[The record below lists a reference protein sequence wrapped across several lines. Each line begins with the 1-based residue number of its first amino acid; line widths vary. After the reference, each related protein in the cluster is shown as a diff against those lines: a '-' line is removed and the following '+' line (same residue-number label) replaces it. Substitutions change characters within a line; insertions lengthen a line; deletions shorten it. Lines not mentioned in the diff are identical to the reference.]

1 MDVIPFL
8 VPGYRFIFARS
19 VVYGKPPNLISNPS
33 LTTSPAAERA

>member
-19 VVYGKPPNLISNPS
+19 VVYGWPPSWISHS
-33 LTTSPAAERA
+33 